1 MGRPSG
7 FSQQLADAICARL
20 AVGDSVREICRD
32 EEMPSISMVFRWIA
46 EYDSFREQY
55 ARAKQAGV
63 EAMAEEII
71 DIADNGSND
80 WMERNDKDNA
90 GWLYNGEAA
99 RRSQIRIDARKW
111 LLSKLAA
118 KKYGD
123 KLSVGGDPDAPLA
136 LQIIERRIVKP

>member
-7 FSQQLADAICARL
+7 FSQQLADDICARL
-20 AVGDSVREICRD
+20 AVGDSLREICRD
-32 EEMPSISMVFRWIA
+32 EGMPEARSVFRWLA
-46 EYDSFREQY
+46 ANESFCQQY

-90 GWLYNGEAA
+90 GWIYNGEAA

-123 KLSVGGDPDAPLA
+123 KLSVGGDPDSPLA

>member
-32 EEMPSISMVFRWIA
+32 EEMPEARTVFRWLA
-46 EYDSFREQY
+46 ANEEFCQQY

-90 GWLYNGEAA
+90 GWIYNGEAA

-123 KLSVGGDPDAPLA
+123 KLSVGGDPDSPLA